1 MIPGFFPPSFIYFI
15 ISVCNMLMDMCVQL
29 CVGAR
34 DRMHMEVGRQPQVS
48 ALTVYFV

>member
-1 MIPGFFPPSFIYFI
+1 
-15 ISVCNMLMDMCVQL
+15 MLMYMCVQL